1 MGSESCCYL
10 RKECADKGHS
20 KAQVR
25 RPTRSKLQGGC
36 GSQGPGA
43 PGAESGGE
51 ARFRVQGWTTRHHRS
66 QMGEQRTARPRIL
79 ITGPAA
85 VLRAGWRR
93 AREEGQF
100 GLLFLQSRQ
109 DNMMRVEAVKNL
121 SDLEVFECRG
131 NRTHCRTKYGVER
144 GSPRL
149 GPEQLGGE
157 AVAIL
162 GMDVWETQLWGGR
175 VQYEPPIRHSVG
187 HSSIWSPP
195 PFHVSSRL

>member
-1 MGSESCCYL
+1 MDSESCCYL

-20 KAQVR
+20 KAQVW
-25 RPTRSKLQGGC
+25 RPTRSKLQGGR
-36 GSQGPGA
+36 GSQGSGA

-51 ARFRVQGWTTRHHRS
+51 TRSGVQGWTTRHHRS
-66 QMGEQRTARPRIL
+66 QMGEQRTARPCIL

-85 VLRAGWRR
+85 ALRAGWRR

-121 SDLEVFECRG
+121 SDSEVFECRG

-149 GPEQLGGE
+149 GPQQLGRE

-162 GMDVWETQLWGGR
+162 GMDAWETQLWGGR
-175 VQYEPPIRHSVG
+175 VQYEPPIRHSVE
-187 HSSIWSPP
+187 HSLIWSPP